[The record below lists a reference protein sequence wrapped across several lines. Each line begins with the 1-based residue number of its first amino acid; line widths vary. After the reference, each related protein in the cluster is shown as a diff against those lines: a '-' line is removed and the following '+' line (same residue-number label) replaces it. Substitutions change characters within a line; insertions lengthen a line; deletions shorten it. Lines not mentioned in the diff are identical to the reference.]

1 MSGVIDI
8 LQDRFA
14 AMAAD
19 ALAVLSINLP
29 APAAEGA
36 GVVGGVTAQAENAAI
51 IIDLLAV
58 VGVVGDA
65 GRADEVDARPTRR
78 PDIGVVAGA
87 VEITGIAEVPELA
100 ETILICL
107 APVEQEFA
115 ERFDI
120 VAKFV
125 RTFGIGGDQR
135 RFGDDRSEEHTSEL
149 QSLMRNSYAVF
160 CLKKKKTKQ

>member
-1 MSGVIDI
+1 MRISDWSSDVCSSD
-8 LQDRFA
+8 L
-14 AMAAD
+14 
-19 ALAVLSINLP
+19 
-29 APAAEGA
+29 
-36 GVVGGVTAQAENAAI
+36 
-51 IIDLLAV
+51 LLAV

-78 PDIGVVAGA
+78 PDIGVAAGA

-135 RFGDDRSEEHTSEL
+135 RFGDDRDRKSTRL
-149 QSLMRNSYAVF
+149 NSSH
-160 CLKKKKTKQ
+160 

>member
-1 MSGVIDI
+1 MRISDWSSDVC
-8 LQDRFA
+8 
-14 AMAAD
+14 
-19 ALAVLSINLP
+19 SS
-29 APAAEGA
+29 
-36 GVVGGVTAQAENAAI
+36 
-51 IIDLLAV
+51 DL
-58 VGVVGDA
+58 A

-78 PDIGVVAGA
+78 PDIGVAAGA

-135 RFGDDRSEEHTSEL
+135 RFGADRLFVVDGMVVILHRQRSSEEYTSEL
-149 QSLMRNSYAVF
+149 QSLM
-160 CLKKKKTKQ
+160 